1 MAASPSGRSSPTEE
15 NISRSP
21 FIDHHDVA
29 WDAHTSALFSE
40 RCQLYGEEWRGR
52 RAASDTFPRLRDM
65 ASSLPRIRHSSESLP
80 PLSLP
85 ATLRRDM
92 QFNAG
97 ISLFPKHGSYAQFNR
112 RKDLRNDPQ
121 NRKKPS
127 ILFSPRRLPATGHNA
142 KARMYSS
149 PFPEGHQL
157 NQDFVQTYQLEDELG
172 SGGYG
177 FVMTA
182 YHRTEGHEVAVK
194 FIIKDKVPEHAW
206 MEDDV
211 VGRMPTEV
219 VLLSFI
225 QHDNV
230 VKCLDL
236 FEDLLY
242 FYLVS
247 RQISKHRLAS

>member
-1 MAASPSGRSSPTEE
+1 MD
-15 NISRSP
+15 N
-21 FIDHHDVA
+21 
-29 WDAHTSALFSE
+29 
-40 RCQLYGEEWRGR
+40 
-52 RAASDTFPRLRDM
+52 
-65 ASSLPRIRHSSESLP
+65 
-80 PLSLP
+80 
-85 ATLRRDM
+85 M
-92 QFNAG
+92 QN
-97 ISLFPKHGSYAQFNR
+97 SNCP
-112 RKDLRNDPQ
+112 KDLRNDPQ
-121 NRKKPS
+121 NNKKPS

-149 PFPEGHQL
+149 PFPDGHQL
-157 NQDFVQTYQLEDELG
+157 NQEFIQTYQLEDELG

-194 FIIKDKVPEHAW
+194 FIVKDKVPEHAW

-211 VGRMPTEV
+211 VGRLPTEV

-247 RQISKHRLAS
+247 RQISKHRLGS

>member
-1 MAASPSGRSSPTEE
+1 MQV
-15 NISRSP
+15 
-21 FIDHHDVA
+21 F
-29 WDAHTSALFSE
+29 LFSKTWII
-40 RCQLYGEEWRGR
+40 C
-52 RAASDTFPRLRDM
+52 
-65 ASSLPRIRHSSESLP
+65 RI
-80 PLSLP
+80 
-85 ATLRRDM
+85 
-92 QFNAG
+92 Q
-97 ISLFPKHGSYAQFNR
+97 IC
-112 RKDLRNDPQ
+112 RKDLRNDPLNNQ
-121 NRKKPS
+121 KTS
-127 ILFSPRRLPATGHNA
+127 ILFSPRRLPATDHNA
-142 KARMYSS
+142 KARMYLS

-211 VGRMPTEV
+211 VGRLPTEV
-219 VLLSFI
+219 VLLSFV

-247 RQISKHRLAS
+247 RQISKALPCLIAVLGSRIAWFSLA

>member
-1 MAASPSGRSSPTEE
+1 MTCRSMQV
-15 NISRSP
+15 
-21 FIDHHDVA
+21 F
-29 WDAHTSALFSE
+29 LFFKTWII
-40 RCQLYGEEWRGR
+40 YG
-52 RAASDTFPRLRDM
+52 
-65 ASSLPRIRHSSESLP
+65 I
-80 PLSLP
+80 
-85 ATLRRDM
+85 
-92 QFNAG
+92 Q
-97 ISLFPKHGSYAQFNR
+97 IC

-121 NRKKPS
+121 NSQKS
-127 ILFSPRRLPATGHNA
+127 STLFSPRRLPAADHNA
-142 KARMYSS
+142 KARTYSS

-206 MEDDV
+206 TEDDV
-211 VGRMPTEV
+211 IGRLPTEV

-236 FEDLLY
+236 FEDLFY

-247 RQISKHRLAS
+247 RQISKASPCLIVFLGSRIAWFSLA

>member
-1 MAASPSGRSSPTEE
+1 M
-15 NISRSP
+15 
-21 FIDHHDVA
+21 
-29 WDAHTSALFSE
+29 
-40 RCQLYGEEWRGR
+40 C
-52 RAASDTFPRLRDM
+52 
-65 ASSLPRIRHSSESLP
+65 
-80 PLSLP
+80 
-85 ATLRRDM
+85 
-92 QFNAG
+92 
-97 ISLFPKHGSYAQFNR
+97 
-112 RKDLRNDPQ
+112 RKDLRNDP
-121 NRKKPS
+121 RKSKKPS

-142 KARMYSS
+142 KAQMYSS

-206 MEDDV
+206 MEDEV
-211 VGRMPTEV
+211 VGRLPTEV

-236 FEDLLY
+236 FEDVFY

-247 RQISKHRLAS
+247 HRFLKRRLTS